1 MSEVDLRGVAPANAP
16 LILETTHC
24 VKAITQGGPLGGI
37 KLLARNGI
45 SPLTGHQSQVMYT

>member
-45 SPLTGHQSQVMYT
+45 SPLTGHQSQVMST